1 MPMPGHGMPAP
12 RELTRNWDA
21 VLGRLQFIV
30 PERQFRTW
38 LKDTRPLG
46 ISGGVLT
53 VEVKTQFHAD
63 WLREQ
68 VEGEVAGMVAEQF
81 GQPLRLCWAPRA
93 AADSSPALLPPD
105 ATAPMARSSIDVFG
119 RMTPSY
125 TFARYQVSEGN
136 RVAFEAAVALADGE
150 RWRPTP
156 LVVHGTP
163 GVGKSHLL
171 QAVAWRA
178 REQNRRVVCL
188 SWPDF
193 VGGFVGSLR
202 NGGADAFKEHIR
214 TADLL
219 VIDDLRDASTAPKS
233 VEELSAALDAVRSGE
248 GAVLVSAELP
258 PKELG
263 LPERLVSRLEEGLVV
278 EVQTFTSE
286 ERRRF
291 SEWRTREMGTELPEW
306 ALARLALFPAPSVR
320 VLAGAI
326 NSAVGMQ
333 RTGRLD
339 PVRLDGALALLF
351 VDLVAPGCNDA
362 SALLER
368 VAAHF
373 SIGTK
378 DLEGLSRTANVRD
391 ARAVAAAVLRREGL
405 SVNEVA
411 RRLNRAKGTAPGI
424 IARGEAII
432 ASDALLRGRLTG

>member
-1 MPMPGHGMPAP
+1 MPGHGMPAP

-263 LPERLVSRLEEGLVV
+263 LPERLVSRL
-278 EVQTFTSE
+278 
-286 ERRRF
+286 
-291 SEWRTREMGTELPEW
+291 
-306 ALARLALFPAPSVR
+306 
-320 VLAGAI
+320 
-326 NSAVGMQ
+326 
-333 RTGRLD
+333 
-339 PVRLDGALALLF
+339 
-351 VDLVAPGCNDA
+351 
-362 SALLER
+362 
-368 VAAHF
+368 
-373 SIGTK
+373 
-378 DLEGLSRTANVRD
+378 
-391 ARAVAAAVLRREGL
+391 
-405 SVNEVA
+405 
-411 RRLNRAKGTAPGI
+411 
-424 IARGEAII
+424 
-432 ASDALLRGRLTG
+432 